1 MNRMESGVVGD
12 ERGATILAE
21 TMKAL
26 GVTQPALAS
35 FSGAAG

>member
-26 GVTQPALAS
+26 G
-35 FSGAAG
+35 